1 MGFDSVQFREAL
13 GRFATGVCV
22 ITANPPGHAPF
33 GLTVNSFASL
43 SLTPP
48 LVLWSLQKDS
58 LSAEAFRAARS
69 YCVNVLTQEQRT
81 RAERFARRGAHLLH
95 AGEYVAGHDGLPL
108 LPDALARLQC
118 DIEARHDGG
127 DHTILVG
134 RVRKL
139 DVAPS
144 GKPLLFY
151 AGAYHA
157 LG

>member
-1 MGFDSVQFREAL
+1 MGFDSLQFRQAL

-22 ITANPPGHAPF
+22 ITANPPGHVPF

-58 LSAEAFRAARS
+58 DTVGAFRNALS
-69 YCVNVLTQEQRT
+69 YCVNILAQDQRAV
-81 RAERFARRGAHLLH
+81 AERFARRGAHALH
-95 AGEYVAGHDGLPL
+95 EGEYTVASDGLPL
-108 LPDALARLQC
+108 LRDVLATIRC
-118 DIEARHDGG
+118 DIETRHDGG
-127 DHTILVG
+127 DHTILIG
-134 RVRKL
+134 RVREL
-139 DVAPS
+139 DVTDA

-151 AGAYHA
+151 AGGFHA

>member
-33 GLTVNSFASL
+33 GLTVSSFASL

-139 DVAPS
+139 DVASS

>member
-69 YCVNVLTQEQRT
+69 YCVNVLTQEQRA
-81 RAERFARRGAHLLH
+81 RAERFARRGAHVLH
-95 AGEYVAGHDGLPL
+95 AGEYVAGADGLPL

-139 DVAPS
+139 DVAAC

-151 AGAYHA
+151 AGVYHA

>member
-58 LSAEAFRAARS
+58 LSGEAFRAGRS
-69 YCVNVLTQEQRT
+69 YCVNVLTQEQRP

-95 AGEYVAGHDGLPL
+95 AGEYVAGCDGLPL
-108 LPDALARLQC
+108 LPDALARLPC
-118 DIEARHDGG
+118 DIAARHDGG

-139 DVAPS
+139 DVAAS